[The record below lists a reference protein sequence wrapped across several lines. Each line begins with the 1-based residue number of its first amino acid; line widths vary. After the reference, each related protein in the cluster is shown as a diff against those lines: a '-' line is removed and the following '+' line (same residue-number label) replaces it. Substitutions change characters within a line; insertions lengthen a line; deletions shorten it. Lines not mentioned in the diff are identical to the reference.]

1 MTTRR
6 VCGATTADGKHCPV
20 RPMRDGQYCFMHD
33 PDHAA
38 EATEARRLGR
48 LRRRRESTLALAY
61 DFAGIGSVDS
71 IGRIIEIATLDAIG
85 LENSIARCR
94 VLIAAALAASRLLEV
109 GELESRLAAL
119 EAAHAGGQDDGNDAA
134 FPQENPDDPKATP
147 RRR

>member
-1 MTTRR
+1 MTTIRTCR
-6 VCGATTADGKHCPV
+6 ATTADGKHCPV

-38 EATEARRLGR
+38 EAAEARRLGR

-61 DFAGIGSVDS
+61 DFAGIGSVNS

-94 VLIAAALAASRLLEV
+94 VLIAAATVASRLLEV
-109 GELESRLAAL
+109 GELEARLTAL
-119 EAAHAGGQDDGNDAA
+119 EAAHAGGQDKTDDAA
-134 FPQENPDDPKATP
+134 FPQENPDDPKAPP